1 MDSCSSLGRAGP
13 AVPRPVAGDHG
24 SGPAS
29 PSGLAAWRGSDV
41 CLRVGFTF
49 SPPPF
54 LSLGSAAP
62 SPPLSC
68 YPFRASCGHSELFS
82 CPGLSRA
89 WPGKPVI
96 STSGDRA
103 LLSHSADKCPREAIE
118 LPASGQREGPLM
130 APPSGTDRTSE
141 GACRPGQHG
150 GQSFAVSAGPATSTQ
165 PRPLATVKR
174 GDPRRPDA

>member
-1 MDSCSSLGRAGP
+1 MGEPGQRSPGPWQGTTVQARRHHLAWQLGEVLTCAFVLASC
-13 AVPRPVAGDHG
+13 
-24 SGPAS
+24 
-29 PSGLAAWRGSDV
+29 
-41 CLRVGFTF
+41 RVLTF

-82 CPGLSRA
+82 CPGLRRA

-141 GACRPGQHG
+141 GACRPGRHG